1 MSDTPRTDQQTPNT
15 QGLRTLVVTAEF
27 ARELERELNESRE
40 VIDAL
45 KRTLRLT
52 QDANE
57 ELQWQLDGYTKC
69 EVCKGD
75 CGRYEGFQTTPQP
88 DPQTWVDCRACD
100 GEGWVK

>member
-1 MSDTPRTDQQTPNT
+1 MSDTPRTDKA
-15 QGLRTLVVTAEF
+15 AEKLF
-27 ARELERELNESRE
+27 YESRQLERELNESRE